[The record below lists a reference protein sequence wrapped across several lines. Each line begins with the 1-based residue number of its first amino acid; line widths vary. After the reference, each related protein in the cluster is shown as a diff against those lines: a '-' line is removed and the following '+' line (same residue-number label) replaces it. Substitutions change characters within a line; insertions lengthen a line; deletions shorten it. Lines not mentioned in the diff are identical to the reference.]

1 MLRFTFSFLL
11 AVLSL
16 NGCGGEATNPGGSAG
31 AAGGAGSGGTGGD
44 GGMGGAGGAA
54 GTGGTGGTGGDG
66 GMGGAGG
73 AAGAGGTGGTVAA
86 DNHPFSVTVDP
97 SGQFAYVA
105 NFDSNNVSQYGIE
118 ADGTLSALTP
128 ATVPA
133 GTEPFSVTTVGGV
146 E

>member
-54 GTGGTGGTGGDG
+54 G
-66 GMGGAGG
+66 
-73 AAGAGGTGGTVAA
+73 AGGTGGTVAA

-97 SGQFAYVA
+97 SGQFVYVA
-105 NFDSNNVSQYGIE
+105 NSNSSDASQYGIE
-118 ADGTLSALTP
+118 ANGTLSALTP